1 MIKHDAAPIR
11 SALALVLISPFI
23 AAGVVWLVLVAA
35 VLFSQEKIGNAI
47 RRHRIKQLCRG
58 AK

>member
-1 MIKHDAAPIR
+1 MKHHDAAPIR
-11 SALALVLISPFI
+11 SALALVLISPLI
-23 AAGVVWLVLVAA
+23 LAGLIWL
-35 VLFSQEKIGNAI
+35 LFVGAFLYSQEKIGNAI